1 MKVVLDV
8 NILASA
14 AASPAGLP
22 AFIVDS
28 LLNGPHR
35 IAISD
40 EMLVNLG
47 KVLIRKYFSARLTE
61 DMQAQAVARYRGIG
75 PPVTP
80 DPTVIGVAD
89 DEEDDRVLGTAVT
102 AGADFVVTG
111 DKGLLRLGAFHGIPI
126 VTARQFLALVEL

>member
-40 EMLVNLG
+40 EMLVDLG
-47 KVLIRKYFSARLTE
+47 KVLKRTYFSARLTE
-61 DMQAQAVARYRGIG
+61 DMQAQTVARYRGIG

-80 DPTVIGVAD
+80 DSTVAGVAD
-89 DEEDDRVLGTAVT
+89 DEEDDRVLGTAVA

-111 DKGLLRLGAFHGIPI
+111 DKGLLRLGAYRGIPI
-126 VTARQFLALVEL
+126 VTARQFLEIVEI